1 MTQHVVRIPWRH
13 NDTISRW
20 DEVCIWAIEQ
30 FGLPGNRYFAEVGLL
45 NMTVIFKNP
54 QDLLLFKL
62 KWSEYE
68 F

>member
-30 FGLPGNRYFAEVGLL
+30 FGLPGQRYTTHPTSEHMDFAFESS
-45 NMTVIFKNP
+45 
-54 QDLLLFKL
+54 QDAVYFTL
-62 KWSEYE
+62 KWL
-68 F
+68 

>member
-30 FGLPGNRYFAEVGLL
+30 FGLPGQRYTTHPTADHMDFLFESS
-45 NMTVIFKNP
+45 
-54 QDLLLFKL
+54 QDAVYFTL
-62 KWSEYE
+62 KWL
-68 F
+68 

>member
-30 FGLPGNRYFAEVGLL
+30 FGLPGQRYTTHPTADHMDFLFE
-45 NMTVIFKNP
+45 NS
-54 QDLLLFKL
+54 QDAVYFTL
-62 KWSEYE
+62 KWL
-68 F
+68 

>member
-30 FGLPGNRYFAEVGLL
+30 FGLPGDRYATHPTADYMDFVFESSKDAVYF
-45 NMTVIFKNP
+45 T
-54 QDLLLFKL
+54 L
-62 KWSEYE
+62 KWL
-68 F
+68 

>member
-30 FGLPGNRYFAEVGLL
+30 FGLPGQRYTTHPTADYMVF
-45 NMTVIFKNP
+45 
-54 QDLLLFKL
+54 LFENSRDAVCFTL
-62 KWSEYE
+62 KWL
-68 F
+68 

>member
-30 FGLPGNRYFAEVGLL
+30 FGLPGDRYATHPEENHMDFV
-45 NMTVIFKNP
+45 FRSS
-54 QDLLLFKL
+54 QDAVYFTL
-62 KWSEYE
+62 KWL
-68 F
+68 